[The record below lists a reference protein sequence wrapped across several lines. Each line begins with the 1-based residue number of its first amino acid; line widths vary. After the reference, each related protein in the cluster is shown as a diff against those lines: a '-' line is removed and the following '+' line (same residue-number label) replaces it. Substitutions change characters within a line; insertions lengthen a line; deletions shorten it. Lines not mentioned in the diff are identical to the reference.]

1 MKTALLLSPHSD
13 KQEKN
18 LGFKPSLAKS
28 KKKSGIQYD
37 GDKHLVTIAPT
48 GSGKG
53 RCSII
58 PALLEYPGNVV
69 VVDPKG
75 ENYAVT
81 ARRRREMGHKVVL
94 LDPFNITGH
103 PSDSFNLFDSI
114 KLSKDDPY
122 SECQLITSNL
132 SGSGSMSSDRY
143 WDDTASSL
151 LAGIIA
157 YLNHKHKDGSACV
170 RQVVEFMFQD
180 DLTYYIAVIL
190 DNEKD
195 LPDFVRDSFIA
206 HISIPSDRTRPCVD
220 STAHSYLNIFRS
232 PLLIKSMEKSTFDL
246 NDFIKGEPLDIYIVF
261 PPDKMKSHQ
270 RVLVQWIL
278 TLIKATVSRRSIPE
292 ETTLFLLD
300 ETATLGTM
308 DAMSNF
314 LTLCRGYGVK
324 MWLFFQD
331 LQQIRQYYKDAY
343 HTILNN
349 AGVLQIFGIENHL
362 NARELQEYTGI
373 PAATFRTLPVNKQVL
388 VVSGKDYIGADKYD
402 YLNDEKFKKLFDDNP
417 FYGKDGR

>member
-1 MKTALLLSPHSD
+1 
-13 KQEKN
+13 
-18 LGFKPSLAKS
+18 
-28 KKKSGIQYD
+28 
-37 GDKHLVTIAPT
+37 
-48 GSGKG
+48 
-53 RCSII
+53 
-58 PALLEYPGNVV
+58 
-69 VVDPKG
+69 
-75 ENYAVT
+75 
-81 ARRRREMGHKVVL
+81 
-94 LDPFNITGH
+94 
-103 PSDSFNLFDSI
+103 
-114 KLSKDDPY
+114 
-122 SECQLITSNL
+122 
-132 SGSGSMSSDRY
+132 
-143 WDDTASSL
+143 
-151 LAGIIA
+151 
-157 YLNHKHKDGSACV
+157 
-170 RQVVEFMFQD
+170 
-180 DLTYYIAVIL
+180 
-190 DNEKD
+190 
-195 LPDFVRDSFIA
+195 
-206 HISIPSDRTRPCVD
+206 
-220 STAHSYLNIFRS
+220 
-232 PLLIKSMEKSTFDL
+232 
-246 NDFIKGEPLDIYIVF
+246 
-261 PPDKMKSHQ
+261 MKSHQ

-308 DAMSNF
+308 DALSNF